1 MGYGDVT
8 VLKGDGD
15 VEGWRV
21 LIATIFMVMS
31 LIVSVVALQFGLDSK
46 FSPFRRRSDQFCGR
60 VLDIVQS
67 ARPTEDKHVDIT
79 RRMRWTKYAQ
89 IAEILTVFLILNLIG
104 MFAVQIA
111 LLTPSGQ
118 DMTLSWVVSFYW
130 AVQTTTTIGYGDV
143 DIPDSLRWFML
154 VYLILGTYFVG
165 SSLGKLREL
174 SSNQESMQQ
183 LFLWQQQEPS
193 YSMLSDFSGRPSG
206 GDKATGEHAA
216 RNPEINQFEFTIASL
231 VLLGK
236 ITSEDVR
243 PILKKFKSLSGKGNK
258 ITLCEDDGVAEDEE
272 SHDESDEQD
281 HLDGIAAE
289 KQVPTSPQQ
298 RRQTSGALSLGKEI
312 VKAFKEEMLTSSVI
326 NQDGAGSDISV
337 DDMSESQ
344 PDYSHFR
351 IPSNAHAIAIDDSK
365 IQRKLMG
372 KYFDFCGIPAGMRT
386 IVGETYNEI
395 MGFEG
400 ESFIEDCIMEIWLLH
415 SLSTFRKT
423 SSSTLLLLIQMTL
436 SSW

>member
-46 FSPFRRRSDQFCGR
+46 FSPFRRRFDQFCGR

-118 DMTLSWVVSFYW
+118 GMTISWIESFYW

-154 VYLILGTYFVG
+154 VYLILATYFVG

-206 GDKATGEHAA
+206 GDKTTGEHAA

-258 ITLCEDDGVAEDEE
+258 ITLCDDDRTEPEDD
-272 SHDESDEQD
+272 
-281 HLDGIAAE
+281 
-289 KQVPTSPQQ
+289 
-298 RRQTSGALSLGKEI
+298 
-312 VKAFKEEMLTSSVI
+312 
-326 NQDGAGSDISV
+326 
-337 DDMSESQ
+337 
-344 PDYSHFR
+344 
-351 IPSNAHAIAIDDSK
+351 
-365 IQRKLMG
+365 
-372 KYFDFCGIPAGMRT
+372 
-386 IVGETYNEI
+386 
-395 MGFEG
+395 
-400 ESFIEDCIMEIWLLH
+400 ESFIESEKQDISMVLLQ
-415 SLSTFRKT
+415 RNK
-423 SSSTLLLLIQMTL
+423 
-436 SSW
+436 